1 MVKFSNYL
9 KQKGQGIVE
18 YALLLAFI
26 VGIAVALQG
35 VGLKD
40 AVVGVFDNVATVLA
54 GGKESQYASALTKW
68 GNMSTADLHA
78 ADPNE
83 RLAADKE
90 GLANAA
96 EFFLGKE
103 IENLAN
109 YGFSFNDND
118 LNKLKRGEAIVALNY
133 WPDDSTDSLSSY
145 TKSGEK
151 MLELMQG
158 SSIDSGTYVGTHGN
172 LHYSGEGVYSNQR
185 YFFSEPM
192 IEKSNKQ
199 RQLKVQ
205 LLSEENS
212 EGKHV
217 ITSAKVWAS
226 QHQNNDNDPNNPYKD
241 LSVTIS
247 K

>member
-18 YALLLAFI
+18 YALLLAFV

-40 AVVGVFDNVATVLA
+40 AVVGVFDDVATVLA

-118 LNKLKRGEAIVALNY
+118 LNKLKRGEAIVALHY
-133 WPDDSTDSLSSY
+133 WPDD
-145 TKSGEK
+145 
-151 MLELMQG
+151 
-158 SSIDSGTYVGTHGN
+158 
-172 LHYSGEGVYSNQR
+172 
-185 YFFSEPM
+185 
-192 IEKSNKQ
+192 
-199 RQLKVQ
+199 
-205 LLSEENS
+205 
-212 EGKHV
+212 
-217 ITSAKVWAS
+217 
-226 QHQNNDNDPNNPYKD
+226 
-241 LSVTIS
+241 
-247 K
+247 

>member
-1 MVKFSNYL
+1 MIKIFNHL

-18 YALLLAFI
+18 YAILLAFI
-26 VGIAVALQG
+26 VGIAMMLNGANLSSAV
-35 VGLKD
+35 KD
-40 AVVGVFDNVATVLA
+40 VFDDVATVLA

-68 GNMSTADLHA
+68 GNMSTSDLHD

-118 LNKLKRGEAIVALNY
+118 LNKLKRGEAIVALHY

-158 SSIDSGTYVGTHGN
+158 SSIDSGTYVRTHSN
-172 LHYSGEGVYSNQR
+172 LHWLDKGVYSNQR

-192 IEKSNKQ
+192 IEKSGNQ

-205 LLSEENS
+205 LLSEVNS